1 MMSAN
6 DMMRSIFDKCE
17 IILENEVI
25 SKELLLRTYS
35 EFLLQTVN
43 KEKHNVGIVLHTGS
57 ICFDVVTIVHA
68 LVSCLVYNKT
78 NGDDLINNLEV
89 GNKVIYGH
97 RHKKIFEFIGKEIIG
112 GIEYVVLK
120 DKDGG
125 SNKIPC
131 NRWNMIIP
139 YCGKGT
145 SLGGRGLRNK
155 NGLKEEFFK
164 DVLGE
169 AMVPSVIDK
178 SVVIVMAHEIAN
190 FLIQNISIGFN
201 NKRIGL
207 LELITA
213 SYFTEHNEY
222 PYSGNIGKNEANIKF
237 TSKVSVARD
246 LAWCKDGNKHIG
258 VIICGNEFVKR
269 NQTELPEVLHRRSL
283 QFVYV
288 TMSLAYVDSTSLID
302 EYSDASVFA
311 CTKDFLLSFSLV
323 SKSNKKYCAELN
335 RQVDAMIENK
345 TASEVI
351 PSTITWNEYKRI
363 RLALRAIK
371 NTDYIVEQ
379 KDVFLIQ
386 AYSLL
391 NLILTA
397 VFNLSDLEHCVESGK
412 VNIVSPKQRID
423 EIKKISK
430 KFPDTIRK
438 LAEDVID
445 FIEICYLELEE
456 TSGKAECLKKAISEN
471 RNKKIAIV
479 VPKAYYETVLS
490 DIGIYQVMRDR
501 NNLTIVTANRF
512 DTKIIYDHIFVA
524 GLFEGSKFDV
534 FKCKSSKNI
543 TTLLYSFEERI
554 YKSKLSYAS
563 KLEQNLN
570 SHIFGSD
577 VIGEMTFDNNDN
589 TDVENEAFIELKEF
603 EQEFDDYFKKLNEI
617 VTMNSIKALSNVNSN
632 ALCEIVAIADFDTG
646 EKALFTK
653 HYKAY
658 VFDAIKGTVKETE
671 VLDLNEG
678 DSLVFAQR
686 NTERRDIVDDILSKL
701 MMGNK
706 LNSDVVECYKKS
718 RQWKE
723 RLIKYMQNHNLTAKI
738 VAKKMKANG
747 VQVQENTV
755 IGWLDEDSHTIG
767 PRKVDSIQQIALLVD
782 DEEMLNNADVYY
794 DACNKIRRLRR
805 DILKQIG
812 DAIISSLRGQKIND
826 NTLLADVYERI
837 DSIILILKIE
847 SITAIKREVPIN
859 IINRPISM

>member
-6 DMMRSIFDKCE
+6 DMMRSILEKCE

-35 EFLLQTVN
+35 EFLLQTID

-57 ICFDVVTIVHA
+57 ICFDVVTIVYA
-68 LVSCLVYNKT
+68 IASCLVNNKAT
-78 NGDDLINNLEV
+78 GDDLINNLEA
-89 GNKVIYGH
+89 GNKVIYGN

-125 SNKIPC
+125 NNKIPC

-139 YCGKGT
+139 YYGKGT

-155 NGLKEEFFK
+155 NGLREEFFR

-169 AMVPSVIDK
+169 EAVTSIIDK
-178 SVVIVMAHEIAN
+178 SVVIVLPHEIAN
-190 FLIQNISIGFN
+190 FLVHNISIGFN

-207 LELITA
+207 LDLITA

-237 TSKVSVARD
+237 TSKVSIARD

-258 VIICGNEFVKR
+258 IIICGDEFVKR
-269 NQTELPEVLHRRSL
+269 NQTELPEILHRRSL

-288 TMSLAYVDSTSLID
+288 TMSSAYVDSSSLID
-302 EYSDASVFA
+302 EYDDASVFA
-311 CTKDFLLSFSLV
+311 CTRDFLLSFSLP
-323 SKSNKKYCAELN
+323 SKSNKKYCSELN
-335 RQVDAMIENK
+335 RQVDAIIENEIM
-345 TASEVI
+345 SEVI
-351 PSTITWNEYKRI
+351 PSTVTWDEYKRI
-363 RLALRAIK
+363 RSALRVIK

-391 NLILTA
+391 NLLLTS
-397 VFNLSDLEHCVESGK
+397 VFNLSALEHCIECNK
-412 VNIVSPKQRID
+412 INIVSPKQRID
-423 EIKKISK
+423 EIRIMSE
-430 KFPDTIRK
+430 KFPDTIK
-438 LAEDVID
+438 KISEDVID

-456 TSGKAECLKKAISEN
+456 TSGKAEYLKKTISEN

-479 VPKAYYETVLS
+479 VPKAYYESVLS
-490 DIGIYQVMRDR
+490 DIGIYQIMRDR

-512 DTKIIYDHIFVA
+512 DNKIIYDHIFVT
-524 GLFEGSKFDV
+524 GLFEGNKFDA
-534 FKCKSSKNI
+534 FKCQSSKNI
-543 TTLLYSFEERI
+543 TTLLYDFEERI
-554 YKSKLSYAS
+554 YKSKLSYAL

-570 SHIFGSD
+570 SRIFKSD
-577 VIGEMTFDNNDN
+577 VIEEITS
-589 TDVENEAFIELKEF
+589 EYNESTNIEDEDFIEQKEF
-603 EQEFDDYFKKLNEI
+603 EQEFDDYIKKLNEI
-617 VTMNSIKALSNVNSN
+617 VTMDSIKALSNVNSN

-678 DSLVFAQR
+678 DNLVFAQR

-701 MMGNK
+701 IIGNK
-706 LNSDVVECYKKS
+706 LHSDAVECYHKS

-723 RLIKYMQNHNLTAKI
+723 RLIRYMQNHNLTAKI
-738 VAKKMKANG
+738 VAKKMIANG